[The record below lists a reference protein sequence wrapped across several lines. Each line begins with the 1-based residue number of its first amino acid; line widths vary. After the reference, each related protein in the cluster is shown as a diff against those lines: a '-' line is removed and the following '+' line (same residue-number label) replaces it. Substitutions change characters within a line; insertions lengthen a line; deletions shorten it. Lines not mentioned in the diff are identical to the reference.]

1 MPQSTI
7 PFPARTPVQS
17 TSLRWQSLSLV
28 IVGIVVS
35 TICHQMARPG
45 LAMLAMC
52 LSVATLATIVALAYV
67 THRHRERVCQQA
79 IAHATE
85 RLQTRLE
92 RHCPRVPRPH
102 VRRPFGVVRMDRQ
115 YLTVVRGRGR

>member
-1 MPQSTI
+1 MSQSTV
-7 PFPARTPVQS
+7 PFPARTPVQPA
-17 TSLRWQSLSLV
+17 TLRWQSLSLV
-28 IVGIVVS
+28 IVGIVVG
-35 TICHQMARPG
+35 TVCHQMARPG
-45 LAMLAMC
+45 LAMLATC
-52 LSVATLATIVALAYV
+52 LSVATLGAIVALAYV
-67 THRHRERVCQQA
+67 AHRRRERECQTA
-79 IAHATE
+79 IANATQ